1 MRGTDAAAAAAGGG
15 CYGGWGCEGGGRE
28 EEGAGSD
35 ICGRRSASGGRS
47 SRSCVPGS
55 TGVRGSSVH
64 ARVGSRRSIA
74 RSCAAC
80 APSSLITLISAALHQ
95 MAGRVGRSV
104 PSSRP
109 VAAGCDKRESD
120 EDVGKREEGE
130 RDRRGKE
137 SSRGRR
143 RRLRLL
149 RSNLLLLLLML
160 LMMTRRMTEAE
171 AQRSE

>member
-1 MRGTDAAAAAAGGG
+1 MLQQQQPAAAAMADGVRE
-15 CYGGWGCEGGGRE
+15 EGGRG
-28 EEGAGSD
+28 GSALAATSAVD
-35 ICGRRSASGGRS
+35 GRRRVVDLLALASQVLPVFVS
-47 SRSCVPGS
+47 FY
-55 TGVRGSSVH
+55 SSVH

-80 APSSLITLISAALHQ
+80 APSSLITLISGALHQ